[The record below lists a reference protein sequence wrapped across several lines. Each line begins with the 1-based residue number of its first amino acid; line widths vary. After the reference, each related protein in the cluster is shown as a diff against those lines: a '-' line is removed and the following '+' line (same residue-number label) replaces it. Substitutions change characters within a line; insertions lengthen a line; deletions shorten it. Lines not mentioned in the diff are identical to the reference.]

1 MSERRDYYE
10 VLGVARDVD
19 GADLK
24 RAYRKLAMELHP
36 DRNPGN
42 KQAEEQFKTAS
53 EAYQVLSDPQK
64 RAPLR
69 SLRPRRGGGGFGG
82 GFQDVGDIFSAFSDV
97 FGDIFGGGRR
107 GPAPGS
113 DIETRVTMTLAEAA
127 TGVTKDVKVV
137 RQVRCTTCSGSGA
150 AAGSRPEVCQHCGG
164 RGQVMHSQGFLMIS
178 TVCPVCR
185 GHGKVVRKPCP
196 DCEGSGT
203 EEQAE
208 ELQIEIPAGVEDG
221 ATLRLVGRGEAAP
234 SGGRPGNLY
243 VVLRV
248 EPDERFER
256 DGADLHTEIAVSFPQ
271 LALGDEITV
280 PTIDGETEAEIPAG
294 AQPGDTIALAG
305 KGLPRLDGRGKGAI
319 VAHLKLVV
327 PASLSPEEEAHL
339 RAYAAAG
346 GQRVNP
352 ERGASSA
359 AKRRSSSSTMRFLLA
374 ALAIATF
381 GCSSGADAPHDGGG
395 GATGNGGAGAPRPA
409 AAPSRRRTRSTTAV
423 AWRR

>member
-42 KQAEEQFKTAS
+42 KQAEEQFKQAS

-64 RAPLR
+64 RAHYDRFGHAGP
-69 SLRPRRGGGGFGG
+69 GAGFGG

-97 FGDIFGGGRR
+97 FGDIFGGGGRR
-107 GPAPGS
+107 GPAAGS
-113 DIETRVTMTLAEAA
+113 DIETRVNMTLAEAA
-127 TGVTKDVKVV
+127 TGVTKEVKVM

-150 AAGSRPEVCQHCGG
+150 AAGTKPEVCQHCGG

-185 GHGKVVRKPCP
+185 GQGKVVRKPCP
-196 DCEGSGT
+196 DCDGSGT
-203 EEQAE
+203 EEEADT
-208 ELQIEIPAGVEDG
+208 LQIQIPAGVEDG
-221 ATLRLVGRGEAAP
+221 ATLRLMGRGEASP
-234 SGGRPGNLY
+234 NGGRAGNLY

-248 EPDERFER
+248 EADERFER

-271 LALGDEITV
+271 LALGDRITV
-280 PTIDGETEAEIPAG
+280 PTIDGEAETDIPAG
-294 AQPGDTIALAG
+294 AQPGDTIALGG
-305 KGLPRLDGRGKGAI
+305 KGLPRMDGRGKGAI
-319 VAHLKLVV
+319 IAHLKLVV
-327 PASLSPEEEAHL
+327 PTTLSPEEETHL

-346 GQRVNP
+346 GQKVNP
-352 ERGASSA
+352 ERGSFF
-359 AKRRSSSSTMRFLLA
+359 RRKKKK
-374 ALAIATF
+374 
-381 GCSSGADAPHDGGG
+381 
-395 GATGNGGAGAPRPA
+395 
-409 AAPSRRRTRSTTAV
+409 
-423 AWRR
+423 